1 MRDSKG
7 RFIHGHKPIAHRD
20 PTTGR
25 FISVFTVVDN
35 EETKELG
42 LEEKVDRILREKGIG
57 RS

>member
-25 FISVFTVVDN
+25 FISVFTVVN
-35 EETKELG
+35 NKEETFTV
-42 LEEKVDRILREKGIG
+42 EEIVDRILREKGRG
-57 RS
+57 